1 MKFRFASACGLAAF
15 LAVVATATVASTPAP
30 PAPLTVHEWGTF
42 TSIAGADGA
51 ALQWSPQGGQS
62 DLPCFVE
69 RSVFNVKGWLVGTV
83 RMETPVLYFYAPQP
97 VSVNVDVAFHDG
109 LMTEWY
115 PHATA
120 GGDAFGTSAWEGW
133 LTWTGVRV
141 SPGLPADFPSESRSS
156 HYYAARETDAAPVQ
170 AGPQKER
177 FLFYRGVGR
186 FAPPLMATIADDGSA
201 TVWNRGDLPLGD
213 LILFSNR
220 GGTIAFTHQR
230 AAASRTVIARPA
242 VDDDVTVLKRDLER
256 ILVNNGLYRR
266 EAEAMV
272 ATWSD
277 SWFEEGTRLFYIA
290 PRRTVDEVLPL
301 TIVPAPRDLQRVFVG
316 RIELATAET
325 RQSVRRALLAGDG
338 AALARYGRF
347 LQPIGARAIEEGDAS
362 ERPLLATRL
371 NAASAQSNTPQ
382 PSCR

>member
-1 MKFRFASACGLAAF
+1 MQVRSASVVTLTI
-15 LAVVATATVASTPAP
+15 AVMLATARAFSTPADP
-30 PAPLTVHEWGTF
+30 VPLVAHEWGTF
-42 TSIAGADGA
+42 TSVAGADGA
-51 ALQWSPQGGQS
+51 ALQWSPQGGPS

-141 SPGLPADFPSESRSS
+141 SPGLPAAFPSESGSS

-170 AGPQKER
+170 AGSQKER

-201 TVWNRGDLPLGD
+201 AAWNPDGVPLGD
-213 LILFSNR
+213 VILFTNR
-220 GGTIAFTHQR
+220 AGTIAYSHRHVATAR
-230 AAASRTVIARPA
+230 ATLPSPA

-290 PRRTVDEVLPL
+290 PRRTVDKVLPL
-301 TIVPAPRDLQRVFVG
+301 TIVPTPRDLQRVFVG
-316 RIELATAET
+316 RIELVPAET
-325 RQSVRRALLAGDG
+325 RQSVKRALLAGDG
-338 AALARYGRF
+338 AALARHGRF
-347 LQPIGARAIEEGDAS
+347 LQPIGTRAIEESDAS

-371 NAASAQSNTPQ
+371 SSASMRLNTPQ
-382 PSCR
+382 SSCR